1 MRETLI
7 LKAGTA
13 PPEGCTPSTGAPAGY
28 EAWTREVE
36 DTEWHAAPKRAPGKP
51 RTILDAVEMIL
62 SGLESE
68 ISDQTPAMPLPFSVD
83 APEIQTTA
91 QSLATMPPLSP
102 ALIRQIFAAL
112 RSAGVADPRAQ
123 EEPTALDALAAEDR
137 RRVLLHLTRL
147 LGATITVD
155 GQKQQPDPLADGLAI
170 LAMIAAPAV
179 QGSEQ
184 ILAERLTA
192 AIVERDAL
200 RYALD
205 DRRADGKI
213 YRGKDPLPNPPKAPD
228 SRKIGSLHIAEQE
241 MHDKWAQRYEE
252 DLLRY
257 TVERNATLLRWA
269 NRLAPIVGKIEQIR
283 HQQRTTSPISWALD
297 LAIQI
302 GVVDPA
308 TGAPIGTLRTVQ
320 LDDGA
325 LLDALA
331 AAVVPDTSRD
341 TDRTARSVLRETLEA
356 QREDL
361 LSLLGEDFAPY
372 RAGDLIDLNLRKR
385 IDRSLDALTAT
396 PEAPGDAERLRW
408 YRARC
413 ARLGAL
419 LWPPPS
425 PHEIQAEMAAA
436 KARLTRHAPKAAI
449 LVAVPERSDE
459 REGEPLEPERL
470 GEDDAT
476 VLAILLEMNY

>member
-1 MRETLI
+1 
-7 LKAGTA
+7 
-13 PPEGCTPSTGAPAGY
+13 
-28 EAWTREVE
+28 
-36 DTEWHAAPKRAPGKP
+36 
-51 RTILDAVEMIL
+51 
-62 SGLESE
+62 
-68 ISDQTPAMPLPFSVD
+68 
-83 APEIQTTA
+83 
-91 QSLATMPPLSP
+91 
-102 ALIRQIFAAL
+102 
-112 RSAGVADPRAQ
+112 
-123 EEPTALDALAAEDR
+123 
-137 RRVLLHLTRL
+137 
-147 LGATITVD
+147 
-155 GQKQQPDPLADGLAI
+155 
-170 LAMIAAPAV
+170 
-179 QGSEQ
+179 
-184 ILAERLTA
+184 
-192 AIVERDAL
+192 
-200 RYALD
+200 
-205 DRRADGKI
+205 
-213 YRGKDPLPNPPKAPD
+213 
-228 SRKIGSLHIAEQE
+228 

-331 AAVVPDTSRD
+331 VAVVPDTSRD

-385 IDRSLDALTAT
+385 VERSLDALTAT

-413 ARLGAL
+413 ARLGAI

-425 PHEIQAEMAAA
+425 PEEIAAEKAAA
-436 KARLTRHAPKAAI
+436 RSRILHHEPKAEI
-449 LVAVPERSDE
+449 LVAAPERVRGDE

-470 GEDDAT
+470 GEDDAIT
-476 VLAILLEMNY
+476 LAILREMHL